1 MISISATPDLHPQVA
16 TRSVEGQALVV
27 LADTGEVA
35 ILNETGTFLWEQV
48 DGNCVLSD
56 LASTLALTY
65 GISLV
70 DAESDTLEFFEA
82 LLAMDAIVL

>member
-27 LADTGEVA
+27 LADAGEVA

-48 DGNCVLSD
+48 DGAHLLSEI
-56 LASTLALTY
+56 AARLALAY
-65 GISLV
+65 GISPTE
-70 DAESDTLEFFEA
+70 AERDTLEFFET
-82 LLAMDAIVL
+82 LLDLEAIVF